1 MRFQPLM
8 KKGKTRQQGKDL
20 VSHEGKDNG
29 KKMRELDCGFLK
41 MQVERLGSLWEKGWY
56 KHIYII
62 QRKKVDSK
70 GGEETG

>member
-29 KKMRELDCGFLK
+29 KKSRELDCGFLR
-41 MQVERLGSLWEKGWY
+41 MQVERLGSLWEK
-56 KHIYII
+56 
-62 QRKKVDSK
+62 RVV
-70 GGEETG
+70 